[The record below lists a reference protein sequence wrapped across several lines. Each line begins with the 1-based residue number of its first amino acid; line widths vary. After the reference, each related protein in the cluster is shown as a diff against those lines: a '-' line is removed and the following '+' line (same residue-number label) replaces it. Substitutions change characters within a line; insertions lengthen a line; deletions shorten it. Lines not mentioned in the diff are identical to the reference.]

1 MNTRVPGW
9 LVPGHF
15 RGVGEHRVAN
25 VQVEDQDERLQD
37 CLHLH
42 ATVSAQAERVLL
54 IEPTATRG
62 DVGPTSKQ
70 VARLKGG
77 TLCQTRPGSLERSVS
92 VNVERH
98 GPSQMAI

>member
-1 MNTRVPGW
+1 MSV
-9 LVPGHF
+9 
-15 RGVGEHRVAN
+15 
-25 VQVEDQDERLQD
+25 LQD

-54 IEPTATRG
+54 VEPTATPR

-77 TLCQTRPGSLERSVS
+77 TLSATLELAHWSALSLSMWNDTFPAKCRSED
-92 VNVERH
+92 NVAVLYGRLH
-98 GPSQMAI
+98 KV